1 VATGTVKWFG
11 NVPQAFF
18 NKEIDLLSDTI
29 KVSLHTVTYV
39 PAQDTDDYWADTTN
53 EMAASGNYT
62 AGGQQIA
69 NDTLTYTSGTNVMKY
84 DGDDMSWGSSTIT
97 NARVAVI
104 YDSTP
109 GADATNP
116 LIGYCIFDANVST
129 SSGTLAI
136 AWDSAGILT
145 LTAAA

>member
-1 VATGTVKWFG
+1 MATGTVKWYG

-18 NKEIDLLSDTI
+18 NKEIDLLSDAIMVALTT
-29 KVSLHTVTYV
+29 STYV
-39 PAQDTDDYWADTTN
+39 PAQDTDDYFDDVTN
-53 EMAASGNYT
+53 EFGTAGGYT

-84 DGDDMSWGSSTIT
+84 DGDDMAWTSSTIA

-109 GADATNP
+109 GTAATDP
-116 LIGYCIFDANVST
+116 LIGYCVFSADVST
-129 SSGTLAI
+129 SAGTLAI
-136 AWDSAGILT
+136 TWDAAGILT
-145 LTAAA
+145 LTAA

>member
-1 VATGTVKWFG
+1 MASGTVKWFG
-11 NVPQAFF
+11 NAPLAFF
-18 NKEIDLLSDTI
+18 NEEIDLLSDTI
-29 KVSLHTVTYV
+29 KVALCTSSYS
-39 PAQDTDDYWADTTN
+39 PNQDTHDYFDDVTN
-53 EMAASGNYT
+53 EVPGTGNYT
-62 AGGQQIA
+62 TGGQQIA

-84 DGDDMSWGSSTIT
+84 DGDDMSWASSTIS

-109 GADATNP
+109 GTAGTNP
-116 LIGYCIFDANVST
+116 LIGYCTFDGDVST
-129 SSGTLAI
+129 SAGTLAI